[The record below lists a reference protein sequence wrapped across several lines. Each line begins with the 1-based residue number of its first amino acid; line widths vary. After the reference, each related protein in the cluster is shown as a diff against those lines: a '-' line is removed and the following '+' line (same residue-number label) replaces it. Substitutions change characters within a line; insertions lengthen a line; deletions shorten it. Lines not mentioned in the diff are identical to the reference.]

1 MNGGEKLGSLYFDLQ
16 ADVNS
21 LNAEIK
27 KIQDKLNKEVNKQKT
42 KIDFDTSLG
51 KLKLDQLQNYYDKLK
66 RTLNKKLEAN
76 VDVASL
82 KRTTEQLKKVEG
94 VIGEIKGKAKG
105 ASEDLSKWALIMTG
119 INQTVELVKNTFT
132 GLKATVMDS
141 IKASNSLVILRANF
155 KGTAEDMELFRKAT
169 SDTVTEA
176 NLIKLSNQATD
187 LGISLDQQVLLFS
200 MADDAADRY
209 ATSVEEG
216 ISRVILASEGSTR
229 ALKDLGVQKEVYEE
243 IVDSLAKAQGT
254 TIEKLDAESQ
264 KQIRLQAIIQASG
277 ITINDVKSKVRD
289 IADKY
294 DAFSTRIEEAKV
306 ALGGFIAEALLPVID
321 EFDHSS
327 NSAKDVTSAIIGIG
341 SVALEAAPLI
351 IQLKSAEALMGA
363 TSVITAG
370 QVNTTTGAV
379 VGLRT
384 ALMSLLPWVGVIAAA
399 TIGGA
404 MVYNYAKQ
412 RPGELKEKDNAQRLK
427 NQGNEPYKPLVDDN
441 SNGGAWFTNPKY
453 TGQVTNNYKKAE
465 LTVGDV
471 KKQIEQLAQQQD
483 SLVIG
488 SKDYLK
494 NLAEIKRLSALID
507 NAKTEQ
513 KSKAEYQKEYYEAV
527 KFEDTSYYNW
537 KKSQIEKELAEYQKN
552 GLSESKIDKMRTERL
567 KVLTRE
573 YEEYFKTRAS
583 GKDKVGNLSDPINER
598 LTNSPIQPVN
608 VPKTESTTPI
618 GAFEQMESWV
628 DQTAVAQIAMDSFIE
643 GAMTGF
649 DELRIKVNEDS
660 DMMTKAFA
668 GFANYAMQAVEQI
681 IAKWA
686 ILNLFSAFA
695 PSGAGVGLF
704 SMLGFANGG
713 TVTNYGGGNVK
724 VNKFASGANFVV
736 PPGFPNDSYP
746 MMVQS
751 GERVQVTPANQVRSE
766 DGAII
771 SQLQSVRTAI
781 QALNINMMNS
791 KTSNFGS
798 LELESTIEGNDIYL
812 TNKKATKINKRYR

>member
-1 MNGGEKLGSLYFDLQ
+1 MNGEKLGSLYFDLK

-27 KIQDKLNKEVNKQKT
+27 KILNKLNKEIKPKV
-42 KIDFDTSLG
+42 DFDTTLG
-51 KLKLDQLQNYYDKLK
+51 KLKLDQLQAYYEKLK
-66 RTLNKKLEAN
+66 RTLNKKLETN

-82 KRTTEQLKKVEG
+82 KRTTEQLKKVEN

-105 ASEDLSKWALIMTG
+105 AGEDLSKWAIIMTG

-141 IKASNSLVILRANF
+141 IKASNSLTILRTNF
-155 KGTAEDMELFRKAT
+155 KGTTEDLELFRKAT

-176 NLIKLSNQATD
+176 NLIRLSNQATD

-200 MADDAADRY
+200 MADDAADKY
-209 ATSVEEG
+209 ATSVEDG

-229 ALKDLGVQKEVYEE
+229 ALKDLGVQKEVYAE

-294 DAFSTRIEEAKV
+294 DALSVRVEEAKV
-306 ALGGFIAEALLPVID
+306 AFGGFIAEALLPIINT
-321 EFDHSS
+321 FDKSS

-351 IQLKSAEALMGA
+351 IQLKSAQALMGA

-370 QVNTTTGAV
+370 QVNTATGAV
-379 VGLRT
+379 IGLRT

-399 TIGGA
+399 TIGGT
-404 MVYNYAKQ
+404 MVYDYAKQ
-412 RPGELKEKDNAQRLK
+412 RPGELKEKDNTQRLQ
-427 NQGNEPYKPLVDDN
+427 NQEKEPYKPLVDN
-441 SNGGAWFTNPKY
+441 GSNGGMWFNNPKY
-453 TGQVTNNYKKAE
+453 TGTAPITNNYKKAE

-483 SLVIG
+483 SLVVG
-488 SKDYLK
+488 SKAYLQ

-507 NAKTEQ
+507 NTTTEQ
-513 KSKAEYQKEYYEAV
+513 KSKADYQKEYYEAV
-527 KFEDTSYYNW
+527 KFEDTSYLNW
-537 KKSQIEKELAEYQKN
+537 KKGQIEKELNEYRRN
-552 GLSESKIDKMRTERL
+552 GISENQIDNMRIERL
-567 KVLTRE
+567 RVLKRE

-583 GKDKVGNLSDPINER
+583 GKDKIGNLSDPINEK
-598 LTNSPIQPVN
+598 LTNYPIQPVK

-618 GAFEQMESWV
+618 GNVEEIQNWIN
-628 DQTAVAQIAMDSFIE
+628 QTAIAQIAMDSFIE
-643 GAMTGF
+643 GAMSGM
-649 DELRIKVNEDS
+649 DNLRIKVSEDS
-660 DMMTKAFA
+660 AAMTKAFA
-668 GFANYAMQAVEQI
+668 GFANYALQAVEQL

-686 ILNLFSAFA
+686 VLNVFAFA
-695 PSGAGVGLF
+695 LDLPGIGF
-704 SMLGFANGG
+704 SKMLGLANGG
-713 TVTNYGGGNVK
+713 TVTNYGGGNIK

-751 GERVQVTPANQVRSE
+751 GERVQVTPANQVRSD
-766 DGAII
+766 DGAVI
-771 SQLQSVRTAI
+771 SQLQGVKAAI
-781 QALNINMMNS
+781 QALNINMINSTGSQKNS
-791 KTSNFGS
+791 KI
-798 LELESTIEGNDIYL
+798 ELESTLQGNDIYL
-812 TNKKATKINKRYR
+812 SNKKTTSKIKRYS